1 MRKDRLVRKTKETDI
16 TVEID
21 LDGSG
26 KADINTGIGFF
37 DHMLSAIA
45 VHGGMDLTV
54 KCKGDLD
61 VDGHHTVEDV
71 GIVFGKAL
79 SSALGDKKGIARFA
93 CEYVPMDDALA
104 RSVIDIS
111 GRAFLVYDAP
121 QLTGYIGA
129 YDADLTEEFFRAVC
143 SYGMINLHVDL
154 LRGNNTHHM
163 CEAVFKSFA
172 RALGAASRIVSD
184 KVRSTKGA
192 LE

>member
-1 MRKDRLVRKTKETDI
+1 MRKEKLVRKTKETDI

-26 KADINTGIGFF
+26 RADIDTGIGFF

-54 KCKGDLD
+54 KCKGDLN
-61 VDGHHTVEDV
+61 VDGHHTVEDI
-71 GIVFGKAL
+71 GIVFGKTL
-79 SSALGDKKGIARFA
+79 CGALGDKKGIARFA

-104 RSVIDIS
+104 RSVVDIS
-111 GRAFLVYDAP
+111 GRAFLVYNAA

-143 SYGMINLHVDL
+143 SYGMINLHIDL

-163 CEAVFKSFA
+163 CEAIFKSFA
-172 RALGAASRIVSD
+172 RSLGAAVRVVSD
-184 KVRSTKGA
+184 KVLSTKGA

>member
-111 GRAFLVYDAP
+111 GRSFLVYDAP

-143 SYGMINLHVDL
+143 SYGMINLHIDL

-184 KVRSTKGA
+184 KVLSTKGA